1 MHASV
6 SKKTPAYD
14 GPDVRQASGFEEV
27 VEVVDLER
35 WSIIREVFF
44 GCRGVEQAICVGE
57 GEAGKV
63 EVHLGPTTVLIF
75 QPFRVQLGLW
85 PTMQRI
91 GCSNDRLE

>member
-35 WSIIREVFF
+35 WSIIQEVFL
-44 GCRGVEQAICVGE
+44 V
-57 GEAGKV
+57 
-63 EVHLGPTTVLIF
+63 
-75 QPFRVQLGLW
+75 
-85 PTMQRI
+85 
-91 GCSNDRLE
+91 